1 MVWRMSYKPFYF
13 WCASYASS
21 FIHHEQWACCHVL
34 VRFNMFCRFFERKPL
49 ILSDTLS
56 SKLYIYT
63 FLVIVV
69 LFVLSF
75 KMRIVL
81 PVTKLPYCVL
91 SCIFWSQ
98 VYKYKYIFITQK
110 PETDMTERR
119 SQRQRARECGRRMV
133 QWFSCDSWTTFFF
146 AACGPFSFV
155 CMKATKIIRWILIS
169 SIPLF
174 RYENELKSPLRFTN
188 VIVLQWNLARIK

>member
-13 WCASYASS
+13 WFASYASS

-56 SKLYIYT
+56 SKLYIYI
-63 FLVIVV
+63 FGYCGAVCV
-69 LFVLSF
+69 SF

-98 VYKYKYIFITQK
+98 VYKYKYIYSSHRN
-110 PETDMTERR
+110 RR
-119 SQRQRARECGRRMV
+119 QT
-133 QWFSCDSWTTFFF
+133 W
-146 AACGPFSFV
+146 P
-155 CMKATKIIRWILIS
+155 
-169 SIPLF
+169 
-174 RYENELKSPLRFTN
+174 RYEARDREPESVGEGWYNGSAVTAELLSSLLHAGHFRLYAWKLR
-188 VIVLQWNLARIK
+188 K